1 MELFREAG
9 RLSRKKEYHLWYSF
23 PEKSEFEFTFLLND
37 SSEALHLLNFLHR
50 KYKIIY
56 NNDIFVRKNASLN
69 SGSNNAIILIYRR
82 FVFCLIISKNNE

>member
-1 MELFREAG
+1 MIKTWWMMEIDSEKYG
-9 RLSRKKEYHLWYSF
+9 NLSQ
-23 PEKSEFEFTFLLND
+23 KSEFEFTFLLND

-69 SGSNNAIILIYRR
+69 SESNNAIILIYIEDL
-82 FVFCLIISKNNE
+82 FFA

>member
-1 MELFREAG
+1 MELFQRG
-9 RLSRKKEYHLWYSF
+9 WKIKQKKRVPSLILFSR
-23 PEKSEFEFTFLLND
+23 KSEFEFTFLLND